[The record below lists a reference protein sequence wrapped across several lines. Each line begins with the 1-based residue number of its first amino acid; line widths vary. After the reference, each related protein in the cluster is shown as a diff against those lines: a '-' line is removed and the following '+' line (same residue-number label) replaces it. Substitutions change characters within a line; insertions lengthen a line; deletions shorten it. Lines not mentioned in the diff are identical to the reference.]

1 MENSGRAGSPG
12 NSEQS
17 GEGEEVKTTAGCWE
31 GDCVICLCPLRSS
44 SQQPQ
49 EEQQQQEV
57 YQIQACG
64 HKFHRACLA
73 ENRRAGN
80 IGCPCCRGPLERGLT
95 PTPTAAERR
104 ATADR
109 QALSEARGATLDSAL
124 VAMVAVREALT
135 VISNAGPAPAVVAAA
150 EPATLAARSTQE
162 AVSTVLAVVRSTA
175 PSVTMYAAASRGR
188 PSRYQIN
195 HLRCLD
201 AESERAFMGSLS
213 RPVFQSHLRG
223 ILRIALQPSSSR

>member
-1 MENSGRAGSPG
+1 MNNQVRFCCAFEPYTLTSTGRTHLRTRVAHPTSLPP
-12 NSEQS
+12 
-17 GEGEEVKTTAGCWE
+17 
-31 GDCVICLCPLRSS
+31 PLAL
-44 SQQPQ
+44 QPSVPQ
-49 EEQQQQEV
+49 
-57 YQIQACG
+57 

-175 PSVTMYAAASRGR
+175 PSVTMYAAASVRLEA
-188 PSRYQIN
+188 SRVELVRTVAALTAAVAQ
-195 HLRCLD
+195 
-201 AESERAFMGSLS
+201 AGGGGGS
-213 RPVFQSHLRG
+213 
-223 ILRIALQPSSSR
+223 ISSSESPVML

>member
-1 MENSGRAGSPG
+1 
-12 NSEQS
+12 
-17 GEGEEVKTTAGCWE
+17 
-31 GDCVICLCPLRSS
+31 
-44 SQQPQ
+44 
-49 EEQQQQEV
+49 
-57 YQIQACG
+57 

-104 ATADR
+104 ATAER

-175 PSVTMYAAASRGR
+175 PSVTMYAAASRGT
-188 PSRYQIN
+188 PSVAERYQTN
-195 HLRCLD
+195 RLVCKD
-201 AESERAFMGSLS
+201 AESERAFVGSLS
-213 RPVFQSHLRG
+213 RPVFQSHFRG

>member
-1 MENSGRAGSPG
+1 GRAGSPG

-17 GEGEEVKTTAGCWE
+17 GEGEEIKTTAGCWE

-104 ATADR
+104 ATAER

-150 EPATLAARSTQE
+150 EPATLAATQE

-175 PSVTMYAAASRGR
+175 PSVTMYAAASRGT
-188 PSRYQIN
+188 PSVAQRYQTN

-201 AESERAFMGSLS
+201 AESERAFMGILS
-213 RPVFQSHLRG
+213 RTVFRSHLRG